1 MGRRLVSYENKELQD
16 RYISNIYK
24 SYPDLLGRIKL
35 EDILSYT
42 RSETED
48 NPKKLFEDM
57 LKLERKYFDNE
68 FDYDYYYEACWKAH
82 TYFYTLFPLTPY
94 NDYTGMKNTG
104 KTKRLTLNSM
114 MCFNAWLWGYF
125 SKLHYS
131 EP

>member
-1 MGRRLVSYENKELQD
+1 MKKFILTYIYTDEEVAERKDKTIPLAYFITNGKLGRRLVSYENKELQD

-57 LKLERKYFDNE
+57 LKLERKI
-68 FDYDYYYEACWKAH
+68 
-82 TYFYTLFPLTPY
+82 L
-94 NDYTGMKNTG
+94 
-104 KTKRLTLNSM
+104 
-114 MCFNAWLWGYF
+114 
-125 SKLHYS
+125 
-131 EP
+131 